1 MITEKEQNGLFLRH
15 LNIESLEKKGLLMK
29 RQFKLIP
36 LIILSVIFL
45 AGCDPVSM
53 PPQDDGEFIYG
64 QEATFESLEVV
75 ILESFP
81 VRVMVTVTGYLPNGC
96 VVLDEISS
104 GRDGFDFTLMA
115 ATHRPAGDVE
125 CTEALVPFTETVE
138 LEVLGLEAGTYT
150 VHAQEQTVTF
160 DLAVDNILEEPVVGD
175 QEGPASEVIQGTVV
189 YLNSMDIQIM
199 ESFPVQVSV
208 TLQGDLPDGCTTI
221 QSVESSLEGQ
231 TFTITFRTHRPAGQ
245 RCTQALVPV
254 EDTVSLD
261 VYGLPAGE
269 YTVIANDLTETFT
282 LDVDNTP

>member
-1 MITEKEQNGLFLRH
+1 M
-15 LNIESLEKKGLLMK
+15 MK
-29 RQFKLIP
+29 RQLILIP
-36 LIILSVIFL
+36 LIILSVVFL
-45 AGCDPVSM
+45 AGCDPVATPSSE
-53 PPQDDGEFIYG
+53 PPQNDGEFIYG
-64 QEATFESLEVV
+64 QEATFEFLEVV

-81 VRVMVTVTGYLPNGC
+81 VRVMVTVTGYLPDGC

-150 VHAQEQTVTF
+150 VHAQEQTATF
-160 DLAVDNILEEPVVGD
+160 ELAVDNVLEEPVIGD

-189 YLNSMDIQIM
+189 YLNSMDILIM

-221 QSVESSLEGQ
+221 QSVESSLEAQ
-231 TFTITFRTHRPAGQ
+231 TFTIIFRTHRPAGQ
-245 RCTQALVPV
+245 MCTQALVPF
-254 EDTVSLD
+254 EETVSLD

>member
-1 MITEKEQNGLFLRH
+1 
-15 LNIESLEKKGLLMK
+15 MK
-29 RQFKLIP
+29 RQLLLIS
-36 LIILSVIFL
+36 LIILSVVLL
-45 AGCDPVSM
+45 AACDPVSM
-53 PPQDDGEFIYG
+53 PPQDDVGFIYG

-81 VRVMVTVTGYLPNGC
+81 VRVMVTVTGYLPDGC

-115 ATHRPAGDVE
+115 TTHRPAGDVV

-138 LEVLGLEAGTYT
+138 LEVLGLEAGAYT
-150 VHAQEQTVTF
+150 VHAQEQTATF
-160 DLAVDNILEEPVVGD
+160 ELAVDNIMEEPVVGD

-189 YLNSMDIQIM
+189 YLNSMDILIM

-208 TLQGDLPDGCTTI
+208 ALQGDLPDGCTTI

-231 TFTITFRTHRPAGQ
+231 TFTITFRTHRPADQ
-245 RCTQALVPV
+245 MCTQALVPF
-254 EDTVSLD
+254 EETVSLD